1 MTEAL
6 CYLEIEMENTSL
18 IDLLP
23 SLEIVAKLNGLRL
36 NRTKDFRLAKRL
48 LIMNIYLN
56 VRFTPLRQC
65 GLDSTDFNLKNETY
79 DKEKSIRRSTE
90 PRIA

>member
-56 VRFTPLRQC
+56 DSQPYVSA
-65 GLDSTDFNLKNETY
+65 GL
-79 DKEKSIRRSTE
+79 
-90 PRIA
+90 IAQTLI

>member
-56 VRFTPLRQC
+56 VKRLCDVWLMRKHY
-65 GLDSTDFNLKNETY
+65 SATY
-79 DKEKSIRRSTE
+79 CKTRVI
-90 PRIA
+90 